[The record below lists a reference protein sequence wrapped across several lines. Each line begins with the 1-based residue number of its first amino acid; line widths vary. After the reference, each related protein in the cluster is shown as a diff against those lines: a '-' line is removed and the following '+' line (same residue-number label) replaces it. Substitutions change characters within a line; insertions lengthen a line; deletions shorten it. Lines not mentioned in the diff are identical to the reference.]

1 MSCLVPKEEKRIEE
15 KILKNVRYLFKIN
28 VENESNTE

>member
-1 MSCLVPKEEKRIEE
+1 MPKEEKRIKE